1 MAPSR
6 LEEVKWGEDQEIP
19 VLRRWMKASPRCAD
33 ADRIVKSR
41 PMQDFDYVVF
51 DKVGMPVAYVEIKV
65 RRVAFGAFGDAVAPI
80 RKFEYAHKLWRRHKV
95 PMVMVVAYSCGTLV
109 EVNLAEPPA
118 ERKSLK
124 RHDRPHA
131 VLHGLWKG
139 AQLSVVPEAA

>member
-19 VLRRWMKASPRCAD
+19 VLRRWMRASPRCAD

-65 RRVAFGAFGDAVAPI
+65 RRIVFGAFGDAVAPI
-80 RKFEYAHKLWRRHKV
+80 RKHEYAYKLHRRHKI
-95 PMVMVVAYSCGTLV
+95 PMVMVVAYACGTLI
-109 EVNLAEPPA
+109 EVDLATPP
-118 ERKSLK
+118 RDRVSLK
-124 RHDRPHA
+124 RRDRPHA
-131 VLHGLWKG
+131 VLHGVWKDE
-139 AQLSVVPEAA
+139 QLALVPEAA